1 MSQPFISSSAKPVI
15 SRPFS
20 SPYQASSLG
29 CGKSWGCPLSLQLD
43 GRELSYPRYFF
54 PLNPIHAL
62 NILLAEM
69 QLFLGTKLVILLLR
83 SKKKAE
89 KCWNM
94 MIFFQNQE
102 NAGERGSIAA
112 LRELSQPD
120 QERQSIFLEN
130 KVNDFST

>member
-1 MSQPFISSSAKPVI
+1 MWAYWL
-15 SRPFS
+15 SRH
-20 SPYQASSLG
+20 
-29 CGKSWGCPLSLQLD
+29 
-43 GRELSYPRYFF
+43 FF